1 MLRIILLK
9 LVVFIA
15 VLWSA
20 TVSAEELTEA
30 DRLNLAQLRDYNPDT
45 IDGADQLVGALSVA
59 DSVSGNLHAESNE
72 FDDLYV
78 TEFVVEGRSDQEP
91 SDSLAWQA
99 APQPRNVNL
108 LQPASLPV
116 IAGVTPPARGRQG
129 SSEVVSDE
137 IIMTALVEPS
147 SDYSVIT
154 DAYPHRDDKEG
165 SGEQHGDDNQHG
177 SHNTVHHGGHHGGPM
192 QMDGSVEPV
201 SFDAALFGPDP
212 QYPELEYDPKAQIEI
227 YGGKSAV
234 DTPRPLVE
242 LWRPLYDRGNLGSGI
257 PLIGEKNR
265 LFPQLLV
272 YGDARTA
279 VAYNDDQGSDVAQV
293 AARLNLDVDLKLT
306 ATERIHAFF
315 QPIQEGLNFT
325 RYEFGGGNRDE
336 TADPAIETSID
347 PVTLFFEGDLG
358 AILAGFTDTY
368 KPYDLPITFGRVP
381 MLLQNG
387 IWMEDAFLGAA
398 FAIPA
403 RNSQRF
409 DISNYDI
416 TFFAGL
422 DEITSDAFVNDNGK
436 RGDHEARMAGVVG
449 FFEFDEGYLEAG
461 YAYLNDGDHS
471 NGDHSYHNI
480 TAAFTKR
487 YFGKISNS
495 TRVIINT
502 GQDPGPGFEDTA
514 DGVLFLSENSLITS
528 KPLTFVPY
536 ANFWAGFGKTQSVA
550 RAGAAEDILRNT
562 GLTFESD
569 GLTGYPTLDATG
581 IDTVGGAIGVQN
593 LFSLE
598 QQLVM
603 EVSAVVPHGDK
614 QGPAKDVQL
623 GAGIRYQRPLT
634 NAVIFRADAMYG
646 HFGDDRDPST
656 GIRFELRRKF

>member
-1 MLRIILLK
+1 MLRNTLLK
-9 LVVFIA
+9 LAVIIA
-15 VLWSA
+15 VLCPA
-20 TVSAEELTEA
+20 TASAEELTEA
-30 DRLNLAQLRDYNPDT
+30 DRLNLAQLRDYTPDT
-45 IDGADQLVGALSVA
+45 LEVPDQFADELSVT
-59 DSVSGNLHAESNE
+59 DSVVYPAYEQADG
-72 FDDLYV
+72 DDELSV
-78 TEFVVEGRSDQEP
+78 EEFVVEDRSYRNEP
-91 SDSLAWQA
+91 DDHVWQA
-99 APQPRNVNL
+99 GPQANAENL
-108 LQPASLPV
+108 LQPSALPV
-116 IAGVTPPARGRQG
+116 IAGVRPLPSG
-129 SSEVVSDE
+129 SQLNSGEATSDE
-137 IIMTALVEPS
+137 IIMTALVEPP

-154 DAYPHRDDKEG
+154 DAYPHRDDKED
-165 SGEQHGDDNQHG
+165 SHEEHGEKGQHGGAHG
-177 SHNTVHHGGHHGGPM
+177 APHGGAHHGGPM
-192 QMDGSVEPV
+192 QMDDSVEPV
-201 SFDAALFGPDP
+201 TFDAGLFGPDP
-212 QYPELEYDPKAQIEI
+212 QYPELEYDPEAQIEI

-257 PLIGEKNR
+257 PLVGEKNR

-347 PVTLFFEGDLG
+347 PVTLFFEGDIG
-358 AILAGFTDTY
+358 AMLAGFTDTY

-387 IWMEDAFLGAA
+387 VWMEDAFLGAA

-416 TFFAGL
+416 TFFAGF
-422 DEITSDAFVNDNGK
+422 DEITSDAFVNDKGK

-449 FFEFDEGYLEAG
+449 FFEFDEGYLETG
-461 YAYLNDGDHS
+461 YAYLSDGDHS

-487 YFGKISNS
+487 Y
-495 TRVIINT
+495 
-502 GQDPGPGFEDTA
+502 
-514 DGVLFLSENSLITS
+514 
-528 KPLTFVPY
+528 
-536 ANFWAGFGKTQSVA
+536 FGKTQSVA

-581 IDTVGGAIGVQN
+581 IDTVGGAIGFQN

-603 EVSAVVPHGDK
+603 EVSAVVPHGDEE
-614 QGPAKDVQL
+614 GPAKDVQL

-634 NAVIFRADAMYG
+634 NAVIFRADATYG
-646 HFGDDRDPST
+646 HFGDDIDPST